1 MELKLVYR
9 ALRKV
14 SDWTVTGYYSD
25 CVVEGGENVPETGP
39 LIIASTHHN
48 ELIDI
53 AALTATIPYRR
64 HVSFW
69 AKSTMFANPITRAIL
84 ESSGAIPVRRN
95 PNNGSGSSA
104 KTNNGDPSRSTLF
117 RESSAALAAGQVI
130 GVFPEGTSYT
140 SYRILQVLPGAAW
153 AAVEFL
159 RSQQRGVKT
168 GLKIV
173 PVAVV
178 YTDKARYRSRIL
190 VKYCPPIH
198 VDDYAEELFE
208 ETADPDAASRSV
220 VKKIMVQV
228 EKQMM
233 ENTINAPDWDTLCAV
248 RSARH
253 FLWTDERNIKLA
265 DWVGVSQR
273 LVTIFDNTLSPTTH
287 LKSALTKYFALLHF
301 TGIKHSILA
310 SLSPSSS
317 SSSPPS
323 HPLVQPT
330 ISLLTSLPVA
340 LIRLAL
346 FLPPLLFFTPGYIL
360 GRLSARW
367 LASTEEEETQAQF
380 KAVGGGLGV
389 MTTFA
394 LVLGF
399 VNRWDVWS
407 STLSGWVKVLLG
419 VVGMVKW
426 HNVLV
431 DCNYRQLQ
439 RILTYHKLLMAF
451 TLPRLK
457 LDPGQMEVYMKPP
470 RPPANPFVKGPPQG
484 DTAVALEVVP
494 IRAPGTS
501 RELVRR
507 LLDARDEAQ
516 EALSGY
522 LREGTGE
529 AEGEALVE
537 LLVGKGAVV
546 L

>member
-1 MELKLVYR
+1 
-9 ALRKV
+9 
-14 SDWTVTGYYSD
+14 
-25 CVVEGGENVPETGP
+25 
-39 LIIASTHHN
+39 
-48 ELIDI
+48 
-53 AALTATIPYRR
+53 
-64 HVSFW
+64 
-69 AKSTMFANPITRAIL
+69 MFANPITRAIL

-265 DWVGVSQR
+265 DWVGVFSK
-273 LVTIFDNTLSPTTH
+273 D
-287 LKSALTKYFALLHF
+287 
-301 TGIKHSILA
+301 
-310 SLSPSSS
+310 
-317 SSSPPS
+317 
-323 HPLVQPT
+323 
-330 ISLLTSLPVA
+330 
-340 LIRLAL
+340 
-346 FLPPLLFFTPGYIL
+346 
-360 GRLSARW
+360 
-367 LASTEEEETQAQF
+367 
-380 KAVGGGLGV
+380 
-389 MTTFA
+389 
-394 LVLGF
+394 
-399 VNRWDVWS
+399 
-407 STLSGWVKVLLG
+407 
-419 VVGMVKW
+419 
-426 HNVLV
+426 
-431 DCNYRQLQ
+431 
-439 RILTYHKLLMAF
+439 
-451 TLPRLK
+451 
-457 LDPGQMEVYMKPP
+457 
-470 RPPANPFVKGPPQG
+470 
-484 DTAVALEVVP
+484 
-494 IRAPGTS
+494 
-501 RELVRR
+501 
-507 LLDARDEAQ
+507 
-516 EALSGY
+516 
-522 LREGTGE
+522 
-529 AEGEALVE
+529 
-537 LLVGKGAVV
+537 
-546 L
+546 

>member
-168 GLKIV
+168 GLKLV

-310 SLSPSSS
+310 SLSPSSPTS

-394 LVLGF
+394 LVLG
-399 VNRWDVWS
+399 
-407 STLSGWVKVLLG
+407 
-419 VVGMVKW
+419 
-426 HNVLV
+426 
-431 DCNYRQLQ
+431 QLQ

-537 LLVGKGAVV
+537 LLNARKNEGLTASRHQKGKTQQS
-546 L
+546 LYDTDICPTNPSHP

>member
-1 MELKLVYR
+1 MELKVVYR
-9 ALRKV
+9 TLRKV

-25 CVVEGGENVPETGP
+25 CVVEGGENVSETGP

-48 ELIDI
+48 EIIDI
-53 AALTATIPYRR
+53 AALAATIPHRR

-95 PNNGSGSSA
+95 PNNGSGGQA
-104 KTNNGDPSRSTLF
+104 KTNNGDRSTLF
-117 RESSAALAAGQVI
+117 RESSTALAAGQVI

-140 SYRILQVLPGAAW
+140 SHHILQVMPGAAW

-159 RSQQRGVKT
+159 KSQRGVKGSLKT

-173 PVAVV
+173 PVAIV

-190 VKYCPPIH
+190 VKYCSPIH

-220 VKKIMVQV
+220 VKKITTQV
-228 EKQMM
+228 EKQMV
-233 ENTINAPDWDTLCAV
+233 ENTINAPDWDTICAV

-253 FLWTDERNIKLA
+253 FLWGDERNIKLA

-273 LVTIFDNTLSPTTH
+273 LVTIFDGSSQ

-310 SLSPSSS
+310 SLSPLSP
-317 SSSPPS
+317 SPPS

-330 ISLLTSLPVA
+330 ISLLTSLPGA
-340 LIRLAL
+340 LVRLAL
-346 FLPPLLFFTPGYIL
+346 FLPPLLLFTPGYII
-360 GRLSARW
+360 GRLAARW
-367 LASTEEEETQAQF
+367 LASNKEEEESQAQF

-389 MTTFA
+389 MAAAAA

-399 VNRWDVWS
+399 LDKWDVG
-407 STLSGWVKVLLG
+407 GWMKVVYMLG
-419 VVGMVKW
+419 VVGLVKW
-426 HNVLV
+426 HNRLV
-431 DCNYRQLQ
+431 DVNYRQLQ
-439 RILTYHKLLMAF
+439 RILTYRKLLMAF
-451 TLPRLK
+451 VLPRPQVDAV
-457 LDPGQMEVYMKPP
+457 DPRAMEVYTRPP
-470 RPPANPFVKGPPQG
+470 RPPANPFVKHQEGG
-484 DTAVALEVVP
+484 ARVDAALESKEVGEM
-494 IRAPGTS
+494 RAPAGTS

-507 LLDARDEAQ
+507 LLEARDEAR
-516 EALSGY
+516 EALRGY
-522 LREGTGE
+522 LGLGE
-529 AEGEALVE
+529 SEALVE
-537 LLVGKGAVV
+537 MLVSKGAVV
-546 L
+546 GL